1 MVELEIV
8 WGGIMGSRELNLM
21 IVHNLPVNPKSVIEI
36 RNEGVED

>member
-1 MVELEIV
+1 MVGLEIV
-8 WGGIMGSRELNLM
+8 LSDIMGSRKLNLA